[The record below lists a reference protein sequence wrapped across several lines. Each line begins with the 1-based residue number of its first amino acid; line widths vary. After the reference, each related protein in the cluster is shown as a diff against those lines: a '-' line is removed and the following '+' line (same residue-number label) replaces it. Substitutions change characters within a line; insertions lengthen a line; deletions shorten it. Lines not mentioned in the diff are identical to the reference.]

1 MIICVDRES
10 AFQRQRQMS
19 KSLFP
24 GSERLLSDAARNT
37 KYAFVGQAGEHVA
50 LSIFW
55 ELILFFLYLK
65 WSRLIDSF

>member
-1 MIICVDRES
+1 MIIFVDRES

-37 KYAFVGQAGEHVA
+37 KYAFVGQAGEHRG
-50 LSIFW
+50 LSIIL
-55 ELILFFLYLK
+55 ELNVFYI
-65 WSRLIDSF
+65 

>member
-1 MIICVDRES
+1 
-10 AFQRQRQMS
+10 MS

-55 ELILFFLYLK
+55 ELIFFD
-65 WSRLIDSF
+65 I

>member
-1 MIICVDRES
+1 MIICVARES

-37 KYAFVGQAGEHVA
+37 KYDFVGQAGNA
-50 LSIFW
+50 YNIINIFAAQCNVFD
-55 ELILFFLYLK
+55 I
-65 WSRLIDSF
+65 